1 MKTITVVVNGALG
14 KMGREVTAAVCRDP
28 GLKMAGAVD
37 IKAVQEKLSLPDGPG
52 EVPISADLNVI
63 LKSCNPQVLI
73 DFTIAEAAMSA
84 ARIAIGQGVN
94 LVIGTSGLSDDNLK
108 EIDKLSKANNVG
120 AVVAP
125 NFAIGAVVLLHLA
138 RIAAKY
144 FEYAEIIELHHQE
157 KADSPSGTALA
168 TAKAMLEARGK
179 PFTYVSTKKETL
191 GGCRGG
197 QVDGVAIHSVRL
209 QGLVASQE
217 VVFGAQGQTLSLRH
231 DTMSRECFMP
241 GVVLAIK
248 EVVKRK
254 GLVYG
259 LDTLLNLKGER

>member
-1 MKTITVVVNGALG
+1 MKTIAVVVNGALG
-14 KMGREVTAAVCRDP
+14 KMGREVTAAVCRDVE
-28 GLKMAGAVD
+28 LQIVGAVD
-37 IKAVQEKLSLPDGPG
+37 IKAVQEKLPLPDGSG
-52 EVPISADLNVI
+52 DVPLSTELGVI
-63 LKSCNPQVLI
+63 LESCNPQVLV
-73 DFTIAEAAMSA
+73 DFTIAEAATAA
-84 ARIAIGQGVN
+84 ARTAIGQGVN
-94 LVIGTSGLSDDNLK
+94 LVIGTSGISDDNLK
-108 EIDKLSKANNVG
+108 EIDRLSKASNVG

-125 NFAIGAVVLLHLA
+125 NFAVGAVVLLHLA
-138 RIAAKY
+138 RIAARY

-168 TAKAMLEARGK
+168 TAKAMSEARGK
-179 PFTYVSTKKETL
+179 PFTYVPTKKETL

-209 QGLVASQE
+209 QGFVASQE
-217 VVFGAQGQTLSLRH
+217 VVFGAQGQILSLRH

-259 LDTLLNLKGER
+259 LDTLLDLKGER

>member
-1 MKTITVVVNGALG
+1 MKAITVAVNGALG

-28 GLKMAGAVD
+28 GMNLVGAVD
-37 IKAVQEKLSLPDGPG
+37 IKAVQDKLLLPDGSG
-52 EVPISADLNVI
+52 EAPLSSDLSAI
-63 LKSCNPQVLI
+63 LKCCRPQVLV
-73 DFTIAEAAMSA
+73 DFTISEAAIAA
-84 ARIAIGQGVN
+84 ARIAAGQGVN

-108 EIDKLSKANNVG
+108 EIDGLSRANNVG

-125 NFAIGAVVLLHLA
+125 NFAVGAVVLLHLA
-138 RIAAKY
+138 RIAARY
-144 FEYAEIIELHHQE
+144 FDYAEIIELHHQE
-157 KADSPSGTALA
+157 KADAPSGTALA
-168 TAKAMLEARGK
+168 TARAMFEARGR
-179 PFTYVSTKKETL
+179 PFTYVPTKKETL

-197 QVDGVAIHSVRL
+197 QVGGVAIHSVRL

-259 LDTLLNLKGER
+259 LETLLDLKGER